1 MADFISIAYAI
12 TVTAGGLLGYVRAG
26 WFISYIIISLKIK
39 INVLTSWSVL
49 LCHFRFTPFKT
60 LTWNFKV
67 QAQLIPPVH
76 STTKSKWSWLG
87 RRNRL
92 PISIS
97 MGSNVDLPWFHFVLD
112 HFSMAHI
119 VSLSVWVNFHL
130 PIFFYSSSKCVT
142 FLYIKVAGTV
152 LFSWSEFGISHSTCF
167 RFFIPL
173 SDILQ
178 STTCNFFAVAH
189 FYCLVFVCCEHRHSK
204 QIYIRDLWLWASD
217 SYFSVFRNFE
227 FCGSRGKIRWKNGWA
242 ILENVWGI
250 EMCIGKI
257 QDLKTQ

>member
-97 MGSNVDLPWFHFVLD
+97 MGSNVDLPHSTLSLTILAWLILFHFQFEWIFTSLFFFILPQNVW
-112 HFSMAHI
+112 HFYTLKWLVRCYFHGA
-119 VSLSVWVNFHL
+119 SLAFPIQHVFVFLFHCL
-130 PIFFYSSSKCVT
+130 IFFNQLHAT
-142 FLYIKVAGTV
+142 FLQLHIFIVWSLCAVSTGIVNKYIYETCGCEPLTV
-152 LFSWSEFGISHSTCF
+152 IFQSSEIS
-167 RFFIPL
+167 
-173 SDILQ
+173 
-178 STTCNFFAVAH
+178 NFV
-189 FYCLVFVCCEHRHSK
+189 
-204 QIYIRDLWLWASD
+204 DLG
-217 SYFSVFRNFE
+217 E
-227 FCGSRGKIRWKNGWA
+227 K
-242 ILENVWGI
+242 
-250 EMCIGKI
+250 
-257 QDLKTQ
+257 